1 MTLRSAIWNATPCLL
16 PIGTPNVDR
25 SPAYR
30 TDIYKVYGL
39 TPRELRRIER
49 RIP

>member
-1 MTLRSAIWNATPCLL
+1 MSIAPDVYKTIPTYTVTTYPAFYTP
-16 PIGTPNVDR
+16 T
-25 SPAYR
+25 YR